1 MLNIASAL
9 IKQVLVLQDF
19 DTWSSVRRDYLPSEY
34 HSLFTIINKHCDK
47 HHTLPTLEELIE
59 FSVRDAK
66 AKEKLYA
73 IKSIEVDV
81 EAAMLLEY
89 LKNEYTQKEI
99 LNSLENYIDNSVAFE
114 DAEESVTQL
123 HQIVLDIENK
133 VDLQPPQKSMQRISL
148 FEDAEDLG
156 RYLPLGLNA
165 NFDNVIKFSP
175 KDLVLIGGRRGSGK
189 SLTCANIANN
199 VYQNGRS
206 AMYFTIEMDEHQT
219 LQRVCS
225 IATGIQF
232 TRIRDRSLSD
242 IEWIKVA
249 TWWAGRFRDSKEILD
264 EFKND
269 DKKDAFDTFHNK
281 LRNTCELLPT
291 QQVDV
296 IYDPGLTL
304 AKIKAE
310 MDRKVKALD
319 VGVVLV
325 DYINQ
330 VKRSAIPSRQGQY
343 DWTEQIEVSKTLK
356 SLAQEYQ
363 CTVVSPYQ
371 TDATGEARFAKGILD
386 AADAAFALEVYEI
399 PNAPNRQKHPA
410 ITFKCTKMRSNR
422 EQDFTSMVDW
432 DTMKIGPEST
442 FIPTDK
448 DEDFEDDGEPIH
460 DI

>member
-1 MLNIASAL
+1 MNIASAL
-9 IKQVLVLQDF
+9 IKQVIVLQDF

-34 HSLFTIINKHCDK
+34 HSLFSIINKHCDK
-47 HHTLPTLEELIE
+47 YHTLPTLEELVD

-89 LKNEYTQKEI
+89 LKNEYAQKEI
-99 LNSLENYIDNSVAFE
+99 LNSLEGYIDNSVAFE

-123 HQIVLDIENK
+123 HQIVLDVESK

-148 FEDAEDLG
+148 FEDKEDLG
-156 RYLPLGLNA
+156 KYLPLGLN
-165 NFDNVIKFSP
+165 DNYDREIQFSP
-175 KDLVLIGGRRGSGK
+175 KDLVLIGGYRGSGK
-189 SLTCANIANN
+189 SLTCANIAQS
-199 VYQNGRS
+199 VYKSGRS

-232 TRIRDRSLSD
+232 SRLRDRSLSD

-249 TWWAGRFRDSKEILD
+249 TWWAGRFKDSKEILE
-264 EFKND
+264 EFETTDN
-269 DKKDAFDTFHNK
+269 TFEDFHHK
-281 LRNTCELLPT
+281 LRTTCELLPT

-296 IYDPGLTL
+296 IYDPSLTL

-310 MDRKVKALD
+310 MDKKVKALD

-371 TDATGEARFAKGILD
+371 IDLGGEARFAKGLLD
-386 AADAAFALEVYEI
+386 AADAAYNIVTYKKEEKDG
-399 PNAPNRQKHPA
+399 NNDMHPA
-410 ITFKCTKMRSNR
+410 VTFKCVKMRSNKMK
-422 EQDFTSMVDW
+422 DFTSMVDW
-432 DTMKIGPEST
+432 DTMKIGPESS

-448 DEDFEDDGEPIH
+448 EEFEDDED
-460 DI
+460 DIVI